1 MCLQTECPEQFP
13 TLVQSTLPHSQM
25 ILLHRAAGSRPL
37 YNLWLYPDFMTNTA
51 AAAAAATVAATAA
64 AVAAAD

>member
-1 MCLQTECPEQFP
+1 MCLQTERPEQFP

-51 AAAAAATVAATAA
+51 AAAAATVSATAA

>member
-1 MCLQTECPEQFP
+1 MCLQTERPEQFP

-25 ILLHRAAGSRPL
+25 ILLHRAAGSSPL

-51 AAAAAATVAATAA
+51 AAAAATVAATAA

>member
-1 MCLQTECPEQFP
+1 MCLQIERPEQFP

-51 AAAAAATVAATAA
+51 AAAAATVAATAA